1 MDILFV
7 VLLLFFIEL
16 AEATQYKGDR
26 LGEVLS
32 GLCELYKKSI
42 FNIIIFNSSLIY
54 ILYVS
59 LEYRIFNFWIALIVL
74 MKISDFFVKLYL
86 FEKMDK
92 QNAFNAILSDFNN
105 IIFDWKLKYF
115 SMFFYTSLFILAFA

>member
-16 AEATQYKGDR
+16 AEATQYKGDT
-26 LGEVLS
+26 LGEVLKN
-32 GLCELYKKSI
+32 LCELYKKSI

-59 LEYRIFNFWIALIVL
+59 FEYQIFNFWIVLIVL

-86 FEKMDK
+86 FEKMDS
-92 QNAFNAILSDFNN
+92 QNAFNTILLDFNKTA
-105 IIFDWKLKYF
+105 FDWKLKYF
-115 SMFFYTSLFILAFA
+115 SMFFYTSLLILAFV